1 MRAVRFTKAED
12 RWLRDLVDHA
22 ISRLPTGD
30 FVFGEVKVAY
40 AEKVARSVLTKLE
53 AAGEPKKAGVNAGAF
68 EAALIGASAGKVV
81 PVDGSAYARVSR
93 QATAIGATPELGA
106 VVGQWMAAQ
115 RWLSGPFT
123 VFTVL
128 NKWPDWL
135 ARARATQ
142 APDLT
147 GTGNLGQG
155 PGPKRAATA
164 AGRRPSG
171 LG

>member
-1 MRAVRFTKAED
+1 MRAVRFTKAEESL
-12 RWLRDLVDHA
+12 LRNTLAA
-22 ISRLPTGD
+22 IVVADELP
-30 FVFGEVKVAY
+30 KMA
-40 AEKVARSVLTKLE
+40 AVARGIVAKLD
-53 AAGEPKKAGVNAGAF
+53 AASEPKQAGVNAGAF

-81 PVDGSAYARVSR
+81 PVERNAYSRVSR
-93 QATAIGATPELGA
+93 QATSVGATPELGA
-106 VVGQWMAAQ
+106 VVGHWMAAQ

-142 APDLT
+142 APDLSEGT